1 MLVLSILVLLMVAFT
16 IGVAFGNRAE
26 AVHQQKLEA
35 AQKALTDLQVALRAK
50 QFELDQNKQRYK
62 QSISIA
68 FESVHGYGESFDF
81 LEKRQQ
87 PHRSAVILPFKQN
100 R

>member
-16 IGVAFGNRAE
+16 IGVAFGNRAG
-26 AVHQQKLEA
+26 AVHQQELES
-35 AQKALTDLQVALRAK
+35 AQKALTDLQAALRAK

-68 FESVHGYGESFDF
+68 FESVHSYGENFDF
-81 LEKRQQ
+81 LEKQQQ
-87 PHRSAVILPFKQN
+87 PIRSAVILPFK
-100 R
+100 